1 MMSRGDGEI
10 DAVVYFGSEQYA
22 SNDTNL
28 AVELSDDIWHTVIA
42 LAEPAVLLELKSGPF
57 NPAVAKEPAS
67 WAPVEGSFE
76 SQAYFKK
83 LQAECGLL
91 PPVQSKPQ

>member
-1 MMSRGDGEI
+1 M
-10 DAVVYFGSEQYA
+10 
-22 SNDTNL
+22 
-28 AVELSDDIWHTVIA
+28 
-42 LAEPAVLLELKSGPF
+42 
-57 NPAVAKEPAS
+57 AKEPAS

-76 SQAYFKK
+76 SQAYFEK